1 MLRCHGAL
9 TRERSLFC
17 SRVPYRVRVYRR
29 AAERRWLRGTRYR
42 RSRMNALLTALAIA
56 LPALVVLSVRRR
68 SALGILTSSAAYAA
82 LIVAAQVVYA
92 IG

>member
-1 MLRCHGAL
+1 
-9 TRERSLFC
+9 
-17 SRVPYRVRVYRR
+17 
-29 AAERRWLRGTRYR
+29 
-42 RSRMNALLTALAIA
+42 MNALLTALAIA